1 MSVINGD
8 CIVELQKIE
17 ELSVDMIYLDPPFF
31 TQKKHKQKTR
41 DNSKEYQFEDSWD
54 SIDEY
59 RLFLKDRL
67 LQCKRVL
74 KNEGTIFVHC
84 DKTASHHIRL
94 VLDAVFGN
102 NNFKNEI
109 IWTYKRW
116 TSSKSSLQSQHQTI
130 YFYGKTSATKFKT
143 LFTEYSPTTNI
154 DQILQNRVRDENG
167 KTKYKTDENGVVELA
182 SDKRGVPL
190 GDVWEIPYLNP
201 KAKERVGYPTQKPIL
216 LLEKII
222 EISTDEGDLVLD
234 PFCGSGT
241 TLVAA
246 KLMNRKFI
254 GIDISKEACELSE
267 TRLANP
273 VRTESNLLK
282 KGKNAYL
289 SKSDFEYKVLNLL
302 GATPVQRN
310 AGIDGF
316 IKVSEQEQVIP
327 VKIQK
332 HTETIQEAA
341 FKLSNATFKKGLTKK
356 ILIKTSEKEMK
367 EPISPPKDENLIV
380 LETLNLSL
388 QKALQS
394 SESNSGLALFP
405 HTSNGRK

>member
-1 MSVINGD
+1 
-8 CIVELQKIE
+8 
-17 ELSVDMIYLDPPFF
+17 
-31 TQKKHKQKTR
+31 
-41 DNSKEYQFEDSWD
+41 
-54 SIDEY
+54 
-59 RLFLKDRL
+59 
-67 LQCKRVL
+67 
-74 KNEGTIFVHC
+74 
-84 DKTASHHIRL
+84 
-94 VLDAVFGN
+94 
-102 NNFKNEI
+102 
-109 IWTYKRW
+109 WTYKRW

-130 YFYGKTSATKFKT
+130 YFYGKTSVTKFKT

-167 KTKYKTDENGVVELA
+167 KTKYKTDENGVVEVA

-254 GIDISKEACELSE
+254 GIDISKEACELSK

-273 VRTESNLLK
+273 VRTESNLLR

-310 AGIDGF
+310 TGIDGF
-316 IKVSEQEQVIP
+316 IKISEQEQVIP

-341 FKLSNATFKKGLTKK
+341 LKLSNATFKKGLTKK
-356 ILIKTSEKEMK
+356 ILIKTSEKETK
-367 EPISPPKDENLIV
+367 DPISLPKDENLIV

-394 SESNSGLALFP
+394 SASNSGLDLFP